1 MGEILNFLFCE
12 MCLHGVFGIDLT
24 DLIEKGLKLSFK
36 KLPGV
41 NRIGGVFKWNLREGG
56 RESDLG
62 RLFAKGIGA

>member
-41 NRIGGVFKWNLREGG
+41 NRIGGVFKWNL
-56 RESDLG
+56 
-62 RLFAKGIGA
+62 